1 MKVLSFIVLGALL
14 VGLAFS
20 ARVPRPKAPAEL
32 ATVYLADTF
41 HGEYVC
47 VHVYDELIFAG
58 SVVSNEA
65 FHHAATLPLRVHTS
79 PFTLRIEAKN
89 YYLRDSQTARLEQKI
104 DCAQGPYL
112 YVVLKNEELHLLQEA
127 TEPEF
132 Y

>member
-14 VGLAFS
+14 FGLAFS
-20 ARVPRPKAPAEL
+20 ARVPRPKSPAEL

-41 HGEYVC
+41 HGEYVS
-47 VHVYDELIFAG
+47 VHVNDELIFYG
-58 SVVSNEA
+58 RVVSEEA
-65 FHHAATLPLRVHTS
+65 IQHAATLPLRVHTS

-89 YYLRDSQTARLEQKI
+89 YSRVSQTARLEQKI
-104 DCAQGPYL
+104 DCDQGPYL
-112 YVVLKNEELHLLQEA
+112 YVVLKNEELYLLQEA